1 MSIIDPI
8 TSVELY
14 IQRRRMKTQ
23 FDVTHTKKPRQISQY
38 VFYFSL
44 TRQKHKGLISI
55 NSNYKT
61 LKLQIK
67 FSKRNSPIVSSISQH
82 SYLQWLFQFEANEPF
97 LGLVMPTQLQNY
109 YVGFQLNK
117 PINFRPNNMHRFKQR
132 DSTVYFKILLANLG
146 TISLEKMIQCEQ
158 QQIAIL
164 N

>member
-97 LGLVMPTQLQNY
+97 LGLVMPTQLQNIIMQD
-109 YVGFQLNK
+109 FNS
-117 PINFRPNNMHRFKQR
+117 INLSTSDQTICT
-132 DSTVYFKILLANLG
+132 DSSREILQY
-146 TISLEKMIQCEQ
+146 ISKSY
-158 QQIAIL
+158 QQIL
-164 N
+164 VQFRLRK